1 MATTSDFMSPDE
13 FLIAMGTSVVL
24 RSWLDGRV
32 HLKLGLMGSVAK
44 IDAQQKLGSRFNRGV
59 GAGIYTYDVVV
70 KKFKFAISSPGEFLV

>member
-44 IDAQQKLGSRFNRGV
+44 IDA
-59 GAGIYTYDVVV
+59 
-70 KKFKFAISSPGEFLV
+70 